1 MKVHERVK
9 VYLDKH
15 NITQKGIV
23 KGNQNSRNNP

>member
-15 NITQKGIV
+15 NITQKELSKETKIFASV
-23 KGNQNSRNNP
+23 

>member
-15 NITQKGIV
+15 NITQKELSKETKI
-23 KGNQNSRNNP
+23 PFE